1 MAPEPFRARA
11 ALFASLLALLLFP
24 AGPATAVTPNGRLQ
38 IIHLDVGQGDGA
50 LIISPLGQVVMI
62 DDGLQSNPTPA
73 NGKKVTVQLQ
83 ELGVT
88 HVDYHFA
95 SHYHAD
101 HIGSFVQIF
110 GASGIATLD
119 YGWDRG
125 GSYTTATYTNYATL
139 LGARRRTL
147 VKNQVITLDSLS
159 AHPVTIKCVALAGD
173 GVSGASSDENS
184 LCLVL
189 KVSYGEYDELFGG
202 DLTGGAEGGSSANVE
217 SKVALQVGPV
227 EAYKAHHHGSRFSS
241 NDSLMHTIVPKVA
254 VVSCGNGNSFG
265 HPTPGALGR
274 IHAVGTK
281 AYWTELGA
289 GPGGSIPGAIPDPLW
304 DKVSNDQVVISATW
318 EPGGVDTIRGTGFA
332 DTFINSGTPVG
343 DTQAPVADLTAP
355 NGGEQW
361 KVGSS
366 HALMWSA
373 SDNVGVTGID
383 LAWSSDGGSVWTPVA
398 AGLANTGT
406 YPWVVPASATTAG
419 RVRVIARDAANNL
432 GADSS
437 LANFTVDW
445 WTIAAGAGAGGTI
458 TPSGTVNV
466 AEGANSPFSIAP
478 GSGFQIADLL
488 VDGAPAGALAAYQFD
503 AVAAHHTIAASF
515 LDVTAPSVSVTSP
528 AGGEEWPQGSLH
540 DITWTA
546 TDNLAVSSVSL
557 DYSAHGPSGPWVPV
571 AQGLANTGS
580 YPWTVPSLDSD
591 SALVRVTAWD
601 AANNS
606 GAGTSLGLFQL
617 GQSTTAAN
625 DAPPSATLLYAP
637 FPNPIAGRATVR
649 FDLAH
654 AGDVALEV
662 FDLTGRRASTLLRGA
677 LEPGRY
683 SIPWNGLGEDGVPV
697 RAGLYFVRLKAPG
710 AAVQSARVTVVH

>member
-1 MAPEPFRARA
+1 MAPEPSRART
-11 ALFASLLALLLFP
+11 ALSASLLALMLFAPRP
-24 AGPATAVTPNGRLQ
+24 AAAVTANGRLQ
-38 IIHLDVGQGDGA
+38 VIHLDVGQGDGA

-62 DDGLQSNPTPA
+62 DDGLQNNPTPA

-147 VKNQVITLDSLS
+147 VKNQVIMLDSLS
-159 AHPVTIKCVALAGD
+159 AHPVTIKVVALAGD
-173 GVSGASSDENS
+173 GVAGASSDENS
-184 LCLVL
+184 LSLVL
-189 KVSYGEYDELFGG
+189 RVSYGEYDEVFGG
-202 DLTGGAEGGSSANVE
+202 DLTGGAEGGSSANIE

-227 EAYKAHHHGSRFSS
+227 EVYKAHHHGSRFSS
-241 NDSLMHTIVPKVA
+241 NDSLMHSIDAQIA
-254 VVSCGNGNSFG
+254 VISCGNGNSFG
-265 HPTPGALGR
+265 HPTAGALDR
-274 IHAVGTK
+274 MHAVGTK
-281 AYWTELGA
+281 TYWTETGA
-289 GPGGSIPGAIPDPLW
+289 GVAPNPIM

-318 EPGGVDTIRGTGFA
+318 EPGGVDTIRGNGFN
-332 DTFINSGTPVG
+332 DTFINSGTPIG
-343 DTQAPVADLTAP
+343 DAVPPVANLTAP
-355 NGGEQW
+355 DGGEQW

-366 HALMWSA
+366 HALTWTA
-373 SDNVGVTGID
+373 SDNVGVTGVD
-383 LAWSSDGGSVWTPVA
+383 LAWSVDGGFSWNPIAT
-398 AGLANTGT
+398 GLANSGT

-419 RVRVIARDAANNL
+419 RVRVTARDAANNP

-445 WTIAAGAGAGGTI
+445 WTIASSAGVGGTI

-466 AEGANSPFSIAP
+466 AEGASSPFTIAP

-488 VDGAPAGALAAYQFD
+488 VDAVSAGALAAYQFD

-515 LDVTAPSVSVTSP
+515 LDVAAPAVTVTSP
-528 AGGEEWPQGSLH
+528 AGGEEWPQGSQH

-546 TDNLAVSSVSL
+546 SDNLAVSSVSV
-557 DYSAHGPSGPWVPV
+557 DYSAHGPAGPWVPV

-580 YPWTVPSLDSD
+580 YAWTVPSLDSD
-591 SALVRVTAWD
+591 SALVRVTAYD
-601 AANNS
+601 PALHAGS
-606 GAGTSLGLFQL
+606 GTSPGFFQL
-617 GQSTTAAN
+617 GQGTTAVD
-625 DAPPSATLLYAP
+625 DAPPTATLLYAP
-637 FPNPIAGRATVR
+637 FPNPIAGRATLR
-649 FDLAH
+649 FDLAR

-662 FDLTGRRASTLLRGA
+662 FDLSGRRASTLLRGA

-683 SIPWNGLGEDGVPV
+683 SVPWNGLGEDGVPV

-710 AAVQSARVTVVH
+710 VGVQSTRVTVVH